1 MGLSLRQK
9 VGLELQRSLRHN
21 EAQLHPLRTLF
32 WECTLRCNM
41 SCRHCGSDCKVQ
53 PDVKDMPAADFLR
66 VIDSITPH
74 VDTHKVFIIF
84 TGGEAL
90 LRPDLEE
97 VGLELY
103 RREYPWGVVTNG
115 FLLDERRLQSLMASG
130 MHSITVSL
138 DGFEEQ
144 HNWIRRHPQSFEKAT
159 AAIRLLAQQ
168 KDILWDVVTCV
179 NPRNYSH
186 LKEFREYLVSL
197 GVPAWRLFSIFPMGR
212 AAGNPELQF
221 TDEQFR
227 GLLDFIKECRNT
239 PSPLRGTPP
248 QERESQSAQ
257 TGSSPVTAE
266 EFPFHRQDS
275 SPMTAG
281 ENSFHRQD
289 SSPMTAGENS
299 FHRQGSSP
307 VMAGADSFHR
317 QGSSPVTA
325 GENSFHRQGSSP
337 VMVGAD
343 SFHRQ
348 GSSPLQGE
356 VAEGRRGVINVSYA
370 CEGFLGEYE
379 QKVRD
384 HFFHCRSGVDV
395 ASIRCD
401 GAISGCTSV
410 RSHMDQGNIYKDD
423 FWDVWENRFQV
434 MRDRSWARKDQCASC
449 KVWRYCEGSGLHL
462 YDDEGRLLTCHYN
475 RLKK

>member
-53 PDVKDMPAADFLR
+53 PDVKDMPAADFLH

-144 HNWIRRHPQSFEKAT
+144 HNWIRRHPQSFEKAS

-168 KDILWDVVTCV
+168 KELLWDVVTCV
-179 NPRNYSH
+179 NPRNYPH
-186 LKEFREYLVSL
+186 LKEFHEYLVSL

-248 QERESQSAQ
+248 LEGESQSAQ
-257 TGSSPVTAE
+257 
-266 EFPFHRQDS
+266 
-275 SPMTAG
+275 AG
-281 ENSFHRQD
+281 

-299 FHRQGSSP
+299 FHRQG
-307 VMAGADSFHR
+307 F
-317 QGSSPVTA
+317 SPVTA
-325 GENSFHRQGSSP
+325 GENSFHRQDSSP
-337 VMVGAD
+337 
-343 SFHRQ
+343 S
-348 GSSPLQGE
+348 QGE
-356 VAEGRRGVINVSYA
+356 VAEGQRGVINVSYA

-423 FWDVWENRFQV
+423 FWDVWENRFHV
-434 MRDRSWARKDQCASC
+434 MRDRSWAKKGKCKDC

-462 YDDEGRLLTCHYN
+462 YDDNGDLLACHYH
-475 RLKK
+475 RITSSYGK

>member
-53 PDVKDMPAADFLR
+53 PEMKDMPAADFLR

-115 FLLDERRLQSLMASG
+115 FLLDERRLQSLLASG

-159 AAIRLLAQQ
+159 DAIRLLAQQ

-179 NPRNYSH
+179 NPRNYPH

-227 GLLDFIKECRNT
+227 GLLDFIKECRKT
-239 PSPLRGTPP
+239 PSPLRGTPLL
-248 QERESQSAQ
+248 EGESQSAQ
-257 TGSSPVTAE
+257 TGSSPVTAGA
-266 EFPFHRQDS
+266 DS
-275 SPMTAG
+275 S
-281 ENSFHRQD
+281 
-289 SSPMTAGENS
+289 
-299 FHRQGSSP
+299 HRQGSSP
-307 VMAGADSFHR
+307 VMAGADS
-317 QGSSPVTA
+317 S
-325 GENSFHRQGSSP
+325 
-337 VMVGAD
+337 
-343 SFHRQ
+343 HRQ

-356 VAEGRRGVINVSYA
+356 VAEGQRGVINVSYA

-395 ASIRCD
+395 ASIRCN

-434 MRDRSWARKDQCASC
+434 MRDRNWARKDQCASC

-462 YDDEGRLLTCHYN
+462 YDDNGRLLTCHYN

>member
-21 EAQLHPLRTLF
+21 EAALHPLRTLF

-53 PDVKDMPAADFLR
+53 PEVKDMPAADFLR

-179 NPRNYSH
+179 NPRNYPH

-221 TDEQFR
+221 SDEQFR
-227 GLLDFIKECRNT
+227 GLLDFIKECRDN
-239 PSPLRGTPP
+239 
-248 QERESQSAQ
+248 
-257 TGSSPVTAE
+257 
-266 EFPFHRQDS
+266 DS
-275 SPMTAG
+275 SLTTHHS
-281 ENSFHRQD
+281 SF
-289 SSPMTAGENS
+289 T
-299 FHRQGSSP
+299 
-307 VMAGADSFHR
+307 
-317 QGSSPVTA
+317 
-325 GENSFHRQGSSP
+325 
-337 VMVGAD
+337 
-343 SFHRQ
+343 
-348 GSSPLQGE
+348 
-356 VAEGRRGVINVSYA
+356 VSYA

-423 FWDVWENRFQV
+423 FWDVWENRFHV
-434 MRDRSWARKDQCASC
+434 MRDRSWARKDQCATC

-462 YDDEGRLLTCHYN
+462 YDDNGDLLCCHYH

>member
-53 PDVKDMPAADFLR
+53 PEVKDMPAADFLR

-90 LRPDLEE
+90 LRPDMEE

-179 NPRNYSH
+179 NPRNYPH
-186 LKEFREYLVSL
+186 LKEFKEYLVSL

-227 GLLDFIKECRNT
+227 GLLDFIKECRDN
-239 PSPLRGTPP
+239 
-248 QERESQSAQ
+248 
-257 TGSSPVTAE
+257 
-266 EFPFHRQDS
+266 DS
-275 SPMTAG
+275 SLTTHHS
-281 ENSFHRQD
+281 SF
-289 SSPMTAGENS
+289 T
-299 FHRQGSSP
+299 
-307 VMAGADSFHR
+307 
-317 QGSSPVTA
+317 
-325 GENSFHRQGSSP
+325 
-337 VMVGAD
+337 
-343 SFHRQ
+343 
-348 GSSPLQGE
+348 
-356 VAEGRRGVINVSYA
+356 VSYA

-410 RSHMDQGNIYKDD
+410 RCHMDQGNIYKDD
-423 FWDVWENRFQV
+423 FWDVWQNRFQV
-434 MRDRSWARKDQCASC
+434 MRDRSWARKDQCTSC

-462 YDDEGRLLTCHYN
+462 YDDNGDLLCCHYH

>member
-1 MGLSLRQK
+1 M
-9 VGLELQRSLRHN
+9 
-21 EAQLHPLRTLF
+21 HPLRTLF

-53 PDVKDMPAADFLR
+53 PSVPDMPAADFLK
-66 VIDSITPH
+66 VIDTITPH

-90 LRPDLEE
+90 LRDDLEE

-103 RREYPWGVVTNG
+103 RCGYPWGLVTNG
-115 FLLDERRLQSLMASG
+115 FLLDEKRLESLLASG

-159 AAIRLLAQQ
+159 AAIRLLTQQ

-179 NPRNYSH
+179 NPRNYPH
-186 LKEFREYLVSL
+186 LSEFKDYLVSL

-221 TDEQFR
+221 TDEQFCD
-227 GLLDFIKECRNT
+227 LLDFIVGTRRAVSAKDTR
-239 PSPLRGTPP
+239 PLL
-248 QERESQSAQ
+248 AD
-257 TGSSPVTAE
+257 TA
-266 EFPFHRQDS
+266 
-275 SPMTAG
+275 
-281 ENSFHRQD
+281 
-289 SSPMTAGENS
+289 
-299 FHRQGSSP
+299 
-307 VMAGADSFHR
+307 
-317 QGSSPVTA
+317 
-325 GENSFHRQGSSP
+325 
-337 VMVGAD
+337 
-343 SFHRQ
+343 
-348 GSSPLQGE
+348 
-356 VAEGRRGVINVSYA
+356 RRVPTIDVSYA

-384 HFFHCRSGVDV
+384 HFFYCRSGVEV

-401 GAISGCTSV
+401 GGISGCTSV
-410 RSHMDQGNIYKDD
+410 RSHMDQGNIYRDN
-423 FWDVWENRFQV
+423 FWDVWQNRFQV
-434 MRDRSWARKDQCASC
+434 MRDRSWAKKGQCASC

-462 YDDEGRLLTCHYN
+462 YDDNGDLLTCHYH
-475 RLKK
+475 RLAKN

>member
-1 MGLSLRQK
+1 MGLSLKQK

-179 NPRNYSH
+179 NPRNYPH
-186 LKEFREYLVSL
+186 LKVFREYLVSL

-266 EFPFHRQDS
+266 E
-275 SPMTAG
+275 
-281 ENSFHRQD
+281 NSFHRHDSSPVMAGADSFHRQG

-307 VMAGADSFHR
+307 
-317 QGSSPVTA
+317 
-325 GENSFHRQGSSP
+325 
-337 VMVGAD
+337 
-343 SFHRQ
+343 
-348 GSSPLQGE
+348 LQGE
-356 VAEGRRGVINVSYA
+356 VAEGQRGVINVSYA

-462 YDDEGRLLTCHYN
+462 YDDNSELLCCHYN
-475 RLKK
+475 RLKQK